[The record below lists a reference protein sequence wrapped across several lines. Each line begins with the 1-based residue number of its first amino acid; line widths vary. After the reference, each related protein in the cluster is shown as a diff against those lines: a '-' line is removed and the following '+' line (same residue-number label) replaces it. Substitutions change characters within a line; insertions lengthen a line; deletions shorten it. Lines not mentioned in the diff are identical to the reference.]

1 MAYEIKERSVGEI
14 LDAAFQIYRNHFGV
28 FVGVALC
35 VVVPSA
41 LAVSLV
47 NWLVTGSFDP
57 MALEAGSQGAPGSDA
72 SPELARAMRS
82 GLATMFT
89 LPIQLFAGVLE
100 DAVLTLTV
108 ADVYLGRPVSMRSG
122 FRRSFALLGAL
133 LAASLLKGIGIVI
146 GFVCLIVPGILVML
160 RWLLSTQ
167 AIVIENQTGRG
178 SLGRSRELTADNY
191 GRLLLLMLV
200 MTVIGMALHFGLQAL
215 LPDAI
220 EHAPVLGQLLQQ
232 VPQIVVAPVSSA
244 ALTLAYF
251 DLRVRKEGF
260 DLEHLARGLGGGLG
274 EGPGGSLGESPVA
287 PHGT

>member
-1 MAYEIKERSVGEI
+1 VAYEIKERSVGEI
-14 LDAAFQIYRNHFGV
+14 LDGAFQIYRNHLGV

-57 MALEAGSQGAPGSDA
+57 MALEAGSQGAPGSGG

-82 GLATMFT
+82 GLATTLT

-122 FRRSFALLGAL
+122 FRRSFAQLGAL
-133 LAASLLKGIGIVI
+133 LGASLLKGIGIVI

-167 AIVIENQTGRG
+167 AIVIESHTGRG

-215 LPDAI
+215 LPDAV
-220 EHAPVLGQLLQQ
+220 EHAPVLGPLLQQ
-232 VPQIVVAPVSSA
+232 VPQILVAPVSSA

-260 DLEHLARGLGGGLG
+260 DLEHLARGLGGGMG
-274 EGPGGSLGESPVA
+274 EGLGGSIGESPVA